1 MRDKRLFIIFA
12 TFVFVSILY
21 VIDQWLEVSYLIK
34 SSIKIIMLF
43 SIIAFYNWN
52 FKINII
58 KTSIKNFRTQKRLK
72 SLKYIGLILIVLI
85 PIIYIFIRPNIDE
98 AKILFDFENKYGIT
112 KDNFFFY
119 GVYLSLINA
128 MFEELFFRGFIFLE
142 LSKITKRSYS
152 YFFSASAFAIY
163 HLANINGWFNPYILG
178 FTLFG
183 LLIGGV
189 LFNYLDEKNQTFLNS
204 YFVHFCADVGIVIV
218 GVIMFWGIL

>member
-12 TFVFVSILY
+12 TFVFVSVLH

-43 SIIAFYNWN
+43 SIILFYNWN
-52 FKINII
+52 FKTTII
-58 KTSIKNFRTQKRLK
+58 RTSIRNFRAQKRVK
-72 SLKYIGLILIVLI
+72 SAKYVGLILVVLI
-85 PIIYIFIRPNIDE
+85 PIIYLFIRPNIDE
-98 AKILFDFENKYGIT
+98 AKIIFDFESKYGIN
-112 KDNFFFY
+112 KSNFIFY
-119 GVYLSLINA
+119 GAYLSFINA

-152 YFFSASAFAIY
+152 YAFSASAFAIY
-163 HLANINGWFNPYILG
+163 HLANVNGWFNPYILG

-189 LFNYLDEKNQTFLNS
+189 LFNYLDEKNQTFINS

-218 GVIMFWGIL
+218 GAIIFL